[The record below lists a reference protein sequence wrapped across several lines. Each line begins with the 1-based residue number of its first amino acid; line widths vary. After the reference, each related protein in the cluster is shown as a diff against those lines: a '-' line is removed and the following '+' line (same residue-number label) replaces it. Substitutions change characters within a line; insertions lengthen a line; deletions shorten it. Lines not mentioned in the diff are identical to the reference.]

1 MRHGAILE
9 AVAFAAER
17 LLLTPDWRDAADEV
31 LARIGA
37 AADVSRAYIIENHFD
52 DEEELLGSVRFEWCA
67 PGIESQKD
75 NTFLNDAPWRDLPR
89 WAAWHAAGEPVVSA
103 VADLPAEERPEFEAQ
118 GTLSIAE
125 HPVFTGDWW
134 WGAIGFD
141 DCEEARIWGPAEE
154 QALRATA
161 TLLGAAITRQRVDEQ
176 RRRAEDRWGHVV
188 ELIPAVTYSDELDSD
203 NGVRMGFVSPQI
215 EQILGF
221 PPERFLEDARFWFS
235 LMHPDDRARLEA
247 AGAFSAED
255 TEPFDEE
262 YRMRAADGT
271 YRWVHDGSQAI
282 YRDDGSVDY
291 FLGFMTDI
299 TASRAA
305 QHQLRVADE
314 RFRTIVEQTPAVTYQ
329 EYLNGGVYDGD
340 QVETFVSPHIKG
352 LLGYTQEEWRRPG
365 FWRQATHPDDLPL
378 IDAESD
384 RVIAAG
390 ERTYRQDYRMVAKDG
405 QIVWFR
411 DESVLIDDADG
422 EPLLWQGVMIDI
434 TDRKHAEQQLAQAE
448 ERFRLLVER
457 SPAIVYMELPSEGL
471 EAGSVAYVSPQ
482 ISTLLGVRQEAW
494 QEPGAWAA
502 MMHPDDR
509 ERVVKDGTAT
519 RVAGEPWVAEY
530 RMIAADGRV
539 VWFHDESVLVLDER
553 GAPSMWQGIM
563 VDITDQKAAEQR
575 VREAEERHRALVEHI
590 PAIVYAEGLDANP
603 EDLYVSPQV
612 ERILGYTPDQWR
624 WTADFWK
631 QHVHPDDLAGVV
643 EINDRVNE
651 SGATFLAEYRF
662 RAADGSYRWL
672 RDEAVRVH
680 DDDGRPLFWQGVML
694 DITDQKRAQQD
705 LREADERYR
714 AVVEHIP
721 AVVYT
726 EAPDADPAKF
736 YISPQVTDL
745 FGYTADEWTWTADF
759 WRDRIHPDDAETVVA
774 ADERSNETLEAYTL
788 DYRFRHRD
796 GHWVWVR
803 DEATFVPELD
813 GEGFWQGFMLDITE
827 RKHAEDQLREAEL
840 KFRTIVEQNQAIFY
854 TQDID
859 PDDPAV
865 SRTTYIAPGN
875 TEMLGY
881 TLEDIQDDPTLWRA
895 IVHPD
900 DRDRVFEADA
910 ESNLGEGDSAFSME
924 YRMISKD
931 GRIVWV
937 QDEATL
943 VRLPGKPPYWQGF
956 LLDVTERKE
965 AEAQLER
972 ALDVERDATQRL
984 RALDEMKNTFL
995 QAVSHDLRTP
1005 LAAILGLA
1013 ITLERGDIQI
1023 DDDDAKDLAHRIASN
1038 ARRLDRMVTNLL
1050 DLDRLARGIVAPK
1063 LESTDVGALLQ
1074 RVLDETDLIEDSR
1087 LVTDLQPVV
1096 QPIDAA
1102 KVERIVEN
1110 LLANTVRH
1118 TPSNASIW
1126 VRVWPEPDGVTIAVE
1141 DSGPG
1146 VPVEIRD
1153 IVFEPFRQGPE
1164 APQHSPGVGVG
1175 LTLVRRFAE
1184 LHGGRA
1190 WVQER
1195 DGGGASF
1202 RVFLPAAG
1210 PTELV
1215 PPDDHE
1221 ASRASAGLSA
1231 LLPPAGLDEVS

>member
-67 PGIESQKD
+67 PGTESQKD
-75 NTFLNDAPWRDLPR
+75 NPFLNDAPWRDLPR

-103 VADLPAEERPEFEAQ
+103 VADLPDEERPEFEAQ

-125 HPVFTGDWW
+125 HPVFTRDWW

-141 DCEEARIWGPAEE
+141 DCEEARTWGPAEE

-161 TLLGAAITRQRVDEQ
+161 TLLGAAITRQRVDEE

-203 NGVRMGFVSPQI
+203 NVVRMGFVSPQI

-221 PPERFLEDARFWFS
+221 PPETLPGGCPLLVQPDAPGRPGPVGS
-235 LMHPDDRARLEA
+235 GGRVQRRRHRAVRRGIPDACCRRNLPVGPRRL
-247 AGAFSAED
+247 AGD
-255 TEPFDEE
+255 LP
-262 YRMRAADGT
+262 RR
-271 YRWVHDGSQAI
+271 RQRRLLPRVHDGHHRTPSGPGPAP
-282 YRDDGSVDY
+282 
-291 FLGFMTDI
+291 
-299 TASRAA
+299 
-305 QHQLRVADE
+305 VAEE

-329 EYLNGGVYDGD
+329 EYLQDGVYDSEL
-340 QVETFVSPHIKG
+340 VETFVSPHIKG
-352 LLGYTQEEWRRPG
+352 LLGYTQEEWARPG
-365 FWRQATHPDDLPL
+365 FWRSATHPDDLPL
-378 IDAESD
+378 MDAESD

-390 ERTYRQDYRMVAKDG
+390 ERTYRQDYRMIAKDG
-405 QIVWFR
+405 RVVWFH

-422 EPLLWQGVMIDI
+422 EPLL
-434 TDRKHAEQQLAQAE
+434 
-448 ERFRLLVER
+448 
-457 SPAIVYMELPSEGL
+457 
-471 EAGSVAYVSPQ
+471 
-482 ISTLLGVRQEAW
+482 
-494 QEPGAWAA
+494 
-502 MMHPDDR
+502 
-509 ERVVKDGTAT
+509 
-519 RVAGEPWVAEY
+519 
-530 RMIAADGRV
+530 
-539 VWFHDESVLVLDER
+539 
-553 GAPSMWQGIM
+553 WQGIM

-631 QHVHPDDLAGVV
+631 QHVHPDDLAGVI

-680 DDDGRPLFWQGVML
+680 DDDGLPLFWQGVML

-745 FGYTADEWTWTADF
+745 FGYTAEEWTWTTDF
-759 WRDRIHPDDAETVVA
+759 WRDRIHPDDAETVIA
-774 ADERSNETLEAYTL
+774 ADDRSNETLEAYTL

-859 PDDPAV
+859 PDDPAI

-895 IVHPD
+895 IIHPD
-900 DRDRVFEADA
+900 DRERVFEADA

-972 ALDVERDATQRL
+972 ALDVEREATHRL

-1013 ITLERGDIQI
+1013 ITLERGDIHI
-1023 DDDDAKDLAHRIASN
+1023 EDDDARDLAHRIASN

-1063 LESTDVGALLQ
+1063 LESTDVGAVVQ

-1087 LVTDLQPVV
+1087 LETDLQSVV

-1146 VPVEIRD
+1146 VPAEIRD

-1215 PPDDHE
+1215 PPDDHA
-1221 ASRASAGLSA
+1221 ASGASAGVSA